1 MKKSASL
8 PLVTQ
13 SFRPV
18 SQEVGAA
25 LWVLHGARGHREGVA
40 TGAGLRQGVRADG
53 AGGQLREESP
63 FDVVRAPPEQRV
75 DNERVLHIHQNG
87 DGRVHTGELFDRHH
101 RQEEVRARATVA
113 FRNLDGHDPQGE
125 QLIDERARNLALFVH
140 LPYARPHLGLGER
153 PNVGAQELF
162 VLRQTRER
170 GAGRQHPTSSTLLNA
185 AMVSLRTPPADSEAY
200 MLSAVRPRWVLPVLL
215 LAVLIVTGRA
225 EPQQPPQPPDQA
237 SAAGD
242 TAPEQQPAEQEPPVP
257 IFRTGINFIR
267 VDAIVT
273 DGDDNPVTD
282 LTVDDFEI
290 IEDGAPQTVESF
302 QLVEISAVPAP
313 DAEPARPIFNEYDAE
328 REAARADVRLFVI
341 FFDDYHVRE
350 ENGLRAGR
358 RLAEFLQNNLLP
370 TDLVGI
376 MYPLTPLA
384 DVRLTRNHA
393 AIVDAVQNL
402 EGVKYKYEVR
412 NEFEARY
419 NHYPTTIVER
429 IRNDV
434 SLSALKGLM
443 IHMGGVREGRKH
455 VLLVSEGYTNY
466 VPPQLRARDAM
477 SGSNPFDNPARA
489 DPFAGDDHF
498 EERYELFENSSLLL
512 DLREVFSTANR
523 FNTAIYSLDPRGL
536 ATGEFDVSQPSI
548 SFRTDART
556 LRSTQD
562 TLYVLAEE
570 TDGRAIINRNDFAPG
585 LQQMLRDGSTYYLL
599 GYNSTRTANDGKFHE
614 ITVRVKRDGV
624 RVRSRKGYWA
634 ITERDAER
642 ALTTTVNEPPKAVDT
657 ALAALVDSN
666 RRGRLVR
673 TWVGTS
679 KGENGKTRV
688 TFVWEPTSEGR
699 RGDQPS
705 RVLLTAVGDT
715 GGAYYRGRVPEL
727 DQRVGR
733 GTARARNASTTPA
746 MMKVEFEADPG
757 TMQMS
762 LAVEGEGGEVLDR
775 DLDEIEIPDFTGTDV
790 VISTPS
796 FVRARNN
803 LEWKELVEDW
813 DAVPSTGREFRRT
826 ERLLVRFEAYA
837 PGTSVPDIKARLL
850 NRGGDPMYPL
860 DIQPAADGH
869 PYQVDLM
876 PVSLPPG
883 EYVIELQASTP
894 ESETTQLV
902 AFSLTS

>member
-1 MKKSASL
+1 
-8 PLVTQ
+8 
-13 SFRPV
+13 
-18 SQEVGAA
+18 
-25 LWVLHGARGHREGVA
+25 
-40 TGAGLRQGVRADG
+40 
-53 AGGQLREESP
+53 
-63 FDVVRAPPEQRV
+63 
-75 DNERVLHIHQNG
+75 
-87 DGRVHTGELFDRHH
+87 
-101 RQEEVRARATVA
+101 
-113 FRNLDGHDPQGE
+113 
-125 QLIDERARNLALFVH
+125 
-140 LPYARPHLGLGER
+140 
-153 PNVGAQELF
+153 
-162 VLRQTRER
+162 
-170 GAGRQHPTSSTLLNA
+170 
-185 AMVSLRTPPADSEAY
+185 
-200 MLSAVRPRWVLPVLL
+200 MLSAVRLRWVLPVLL
-215 LAVLIVTGRA
+215 LAVLIASGRA
-225 EPQQPPQPPDQA
+225 APQQPPQPPDPP
-237 SAAGD
+237 AAPGAID
-242 TAPEQQPAEQEPPVP
+242 PEQQPDDQEPPVP

-273 DGDDNPVTD
+273 DDDGNPVTD

-290 IEDGAPQTVESF
+290 IEDGEPQTVESF
-302 QLVEISAVPAP
+302 QLVEISPVPAP
-313 DAEPARPIFNEYDAE
+313 DAEPARPIFNDYDVE

-350 ENGLRAGR
+350 ENGIRAGI

-376 MYPLTPLA
+376 MYPLTPLF
-384 DVRLTRNHA
+384 DVRLTRNHE
-393 AIVDAVQNL
+393 AIIGAVQNL
-402 EGVKYKYEVR
+402 RGVKYNYEVR
-412 NEFEARY
+412 NDFEARY
-419 NHYPTTIVER
+419 NHYSTTIVER
-429 IRNDV
+429 LRNEV

-443 IHMGGVREGRKH
+443 IHMGGLREGRKH

-466 VPPQLRARDAM
+466 VPPQLRATNAELGPD
-477 SGSNPFDNPARA
+477 PFDNPARG
-489 DPFAGDDHF
+489 DPFAGDNIF
-498 EERYELFENSSLLL
+498 EERYEFFENSALFL
-512 DLREVFSTANR
+512 DLREVYSTANR

-536 ATGEFDVSQPSI
+536 ATGEFDVSQPNI

-562 TLYVLAEE
+562 TLHVLAEQ
-570 TDGRAIINRNDFAPG
+570 TDGRAIINQNNFARG
-585 LQQMLRDGSTYYLL
+585 LQQMLRDGSSYYLL
-599 GYNSTRTANDGKFHE
+599 GYNSTRAANDGEFHE
-614 ITVRVKRDGV
+614 IGVRVKRDGV
-624 RVRSRKGYWA
+624 QVRNRKGYWA

-642 ALTTTVNEPPKAVDT
+642 ALTTPVNEPPKAVDT
-657 ALAALVDSN
+657 ALAALVEPT

-699 RGDQPS
+699 RGDEPA
-705 RVLLTAVGDT
+705 RVLLTAMGDG
-715 GGAYYRGRVPEL
+715 GGAFYRGRVPEL
-727 DQRVGR
+727 DRRAGR
-733 GTARARNASTTPA
+733 GTARARDGSTSPT

-757 TMQMS
+757 TLQLS

-803 LEWKELVEDW
+803 VEWKELVEDW

-837 PGTSVPDIKARLL
+837 PGTSVPDVRARLL
-850 NRGGDPMYPL
+850 NRGGDPMFPL

-894 ESETTQLV
+894 QSETTALV
-902 AFSLTS
+902 AFRLSS